1 MIRRPPRSTLF
12 PYTTLFRSHD
22 LEARVR
28 GLLGL
33 EERAEPVHARV
44 GHARDARVEL
54 RAARVVAGGGN
65 GRAGQQI
72 EQRGL
77 AALREADQADL
88 HESIMPG
95 GVVSLECSEPPR
107 ERRRPVGRGVFRV
120 WFHPLGRQSLSVE
133 AWPGV

>member
-1 MIRRPPRSTLF
+1 MEERIRVPELF
-12 PYTTLFRSHD
+12 DLEAAAFPFGDARKVHD

-28 GLLGL
+28 GLLRL

-54 RAARVVAGGGN
+54 RAASVVTRGRDGGA
-65 GRAGQQI
+65 RQQI

-95 GVVSLECSEPPR
+95 VVSLEM
-107 ERRRPVGRGVFRV
+107 F
-120 WFHPLGRQSLSVE
+120 
-133 AWPGV
+133 